1 MKLFVVFLLVSLSSA
16 AFGLEKKRETVA
28 LPETKI
34 GEQQESDML
43 FLLVDKSRLR
53 ADLKTWPADFQQ
65 AENLFSFRIAVG
77 KEEGDKQVE
86 GDNRTPEGI
95 YFAQRII
102 DGRNLPERYG
112 PYAIPIDFPNP
123 IDKIWGKTGYG
134 IWLHG
139 VEKDAR
145 VEEAKVTEGCV
156 AFYNSDIRSLV
167 HWLRPF
173 HSVIVIAKDANQVNR
188 PEDIEQVRSLTEAW
202 YHSWDNRQHGDYLQF
217 YGDEFRLRG
226 MNRASFSTYKKR
238 VFDKYNRMD
247 VKIENLRVF
256 THNKYAVSVMNQYFN
271 GDDQYVSN
279 GRKILYWRKGADG
292 IWKISHEEFDSQRFE
307 FQTISRDYLVR
318 LFRESPSAKQFAR
331 DNATG
336 SSL

>member
-1 MKLFVVFLLVSLSSA
+1 MRLLVVFLSMCLTSA
-16 AFGLEKKRETVA
+16 ILGLEKDRQLPS
-28 LPETKI
+28 LPESNL

-53 ADLKTWPADFQQ
+53 ADLKTWPADFRQ

-102 DGRNLPERYG
+102 DGRSLPDRYG

-156 AFYNSDIRSLV
+156 AFYNSDIQSLV
-167 HWLRPF
+167 DWLRPF
-173 HSVIVIAKDANQVNR
+173 HSVVVIAKDAAEVNR
-188 PEDIEQVRSLTEAW
+188 PEDIEQVRQLTRSW
-202 YHSWDNRQHGDYLQF
+202 YESWGQRQHQSYVGYYSDKF
-217 YGDEFRLRG
+217 KLRG
-226 MNRASFSTYKKR
+226 MDLAAFSDYKKR
-238 VFDKYNRMD
+238 VFNKYDKME

-256 THNKYAVSVMNQYFN
+256 THNRYAVSVMNQYFN
-271 GDDQYVSN
+271 GDDRYVSN
-279 GRKILYWRKGADG
+279 GRKILYWHKGSDG
-292 IWKISHEEFDSQRFE
+292 GWKISHEEFDSRRFE